1 MRKKKIQSS
10 FGHQCQTKKEEEGS
24 VTKNDSEKVDQY
36 VTLQHKKSE
45 KLNREKSCD
54 SEKNEHCNAAVK
66 SDVLATTT
74 TTTQAVRSDVFTT
87 TTTTT
92 TPCLQ
97 NVSKVEPINVLKGS
111 GE

>member
-54 SEKNEHCNAAVK
+54 SEKNEHCDAAVK

-74 TTTQAVRSDVFTT
+74 QAVRSDVF